1 VDFPNSN
8 KAKKVFL
15 VLLVGSGG
23 QVPQGLQGDAE
34 GVENEDKAKFERRR
48 ERAKARLGV
57 KKKNIKDR
65 DWVLKKKQVWVR
77 CSFPFR
83 ELTNGSIVI
92 SYIDNEGKRTF
103 LGTRNI
109 PPGSGRFVSDL
120 PGHMFV
126 PTHPLIH
133 YYVHYLGH
141 EQPERGHRSTNS
153 SLAALTASSGPFLMK
168 VPWRAAMLTLLP
180 SFISLS
186 TTLSNSLPKVS
197 RSTFCS
203 ES

>member
-1 VDFPNSN
+1 VDYPNSN

-23 QVPQGLQGDAE
+23 QVPQGLQGGAE
-34 GVENEDKAKFERRR
+34 GVEDEDKAKFEKRR
-48 ERAKARLGV
+48 ERAKARLSV
-57 KKKNIKDR
+57 KKKNVKDR
-65 DWVLKKKQVWVR
+65 DWVLKKKQVWAR
-77 CSFPFR
+77 HSYSFHEP
-83 ELTNGSIVI
+83 TDGSIVI
-92 SYIDNEGKRTF
+92 SYIDSEGKRMSP
-103 LGTRNI
+103 GTRNI
-109 PPGSGRFVSDL
+109 PLGSGRFASDL
-120 PGHMFV
+120 PGHVLV

-133 YYVHYLGH
+133 HYVHYLGH

-180 SFISLS
+180 SFVSLS